1 METYKGRVSFDIL
14 SATSPEG
21 QAATKRNGWNDAL
34 HGLEALT
41 PDGRVTGQLPGHD
54 YGREEIV
61 GKVEDLLK
69 QTAK

>member
-1 METYKGRVSFDIL
+1 METYRGRVSFDIL

-34 HGLEALT
+34 HGLECVA

-54 YGREEIV
+54 YGRDEIV
-61 GKVEDLLK
+61 VKVEDLLE
-69 QTAK
+69 QAAR